1 MTGSAMKTKLIRIG
15 NSRGIR
21 IPKSFI
27 EQSGLSDQVELTL
40 GDNEIILRSADV
52 NRKNW
57 ENSFKKMAE
66 EGDDF
71 LLDQEEAGHPTEW
84 DETDWTW

>member
-1 MTGSAMKTKLIRIG
+1 MKTKLIRIG

-57 ENSFKKMAE
+57 EDSFKKMAE

>member
-1 MTGSAMKTKLIRIG
+1 MKTKLIRIG

-57 ENSFKKMAE
+57 EDSFKKMAE

-71 LLDQEEAGHPTEW
+71 LLDQEEAEHPTEW